1 MDIPKQKI
9 KLIDPYT
16 CERIRF
22 PVRGKYCLHLSPVC
36 LMTYLQFQK
45 KSRQWRCPICS
56 KDSNSFMNEP
66 YLDMWMY
73 ELLKENPK
81 GESVFIYEN
90 GLHEWD
96 KV

>member
-1 MDIPKQKI
+1 
-9 KLIDPYT
+9 
-16 CERIRF
+16 
-22 PVRGKYCLHLSPVC
+22 
-36 LMTYLQFQK
+36 
-45 KSRQWRCPICS
+45 
-56 KDSNSFMNEP
+56 MNEP

-96 KV
+96 KVSEVSNLDSDDEESSAINKPYKENIEMIEMEDPIIQQMQNFDL